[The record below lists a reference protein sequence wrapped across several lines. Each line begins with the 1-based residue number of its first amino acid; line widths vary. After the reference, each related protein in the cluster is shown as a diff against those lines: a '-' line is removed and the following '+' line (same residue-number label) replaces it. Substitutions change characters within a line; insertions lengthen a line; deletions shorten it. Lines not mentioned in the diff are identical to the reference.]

1 MLRRQKATMSV
12 VLHFIEQEQVGSDS
26 AARSCACSACGVAT
40 KMPATASHYIYYLLH
55 LVCVSVTERDST
67 SARSYLV
74 TEELALTSGGLLD
87 RRIDG
92 GTVDTARLDRDAL
105 PVLAR
110 ADADAEKLSLGIVDL
125 RAQHVSWQLPEGTK
139 FADALVWSLTLHD
152 AYARRARDSQAHW
165 QSARPTRCTR
175 RSEQHRPAQATRGR

>member
-74 TEELALTSGGLLD
+74 TEELTSGGLLD